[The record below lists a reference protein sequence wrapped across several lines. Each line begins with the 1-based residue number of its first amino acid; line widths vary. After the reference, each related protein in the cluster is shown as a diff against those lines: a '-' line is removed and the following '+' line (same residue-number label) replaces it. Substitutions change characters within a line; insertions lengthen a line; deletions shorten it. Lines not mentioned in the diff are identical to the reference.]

1 LKNYIDLTHQKF
13 KVLRFQKVDRFL
25 NFLHIQIYALRW
37 WLLYELKCM
46 MSSEES
52 LTISCLLHDVKN
64 GDLNSNVTIK
74 VHVARYVI

>member
-1 LKNYIDLTHQKF
+1 MKNNLVFWGPRSFQFDLENTVQYLLIFF
-13 KVLRFQKVDRFL
+13 KKSGQT
-25 NFLHIQIYALRW
+25 
-37 WLLYELKCM
+37 YELKCM

-74 VHVARYVI
+74 VLVARYVI